1 MTENSLFPV
10 FQEHDSVDVEEQENP
25 ERESATGGAPVLVT
39 VTLPFGQEKER
50 LDRLVARELGLTRSF
65 ATKLIR
71 RGHVVVSPPERI
83 KPSLQCGGGTVLQ
96 VTLPPPQRLEL
107 EPEPVPF
114 GVVFADQDCL
124 VIHKPAGVVVHPA
137 PGHWKGTLV
146 HGLLY
151 AFPDIGSV
159 NGIVR
164 PGIVH
169 RLDAGT
175 SGLLVVARNMWA
187 HDALSRAFRDR
198 RVEKHYLALVHGSP
212 AWTRQDIRLP
222 IGRDPGHRLRMA
234 VTADGRDAFTE
245 VHVLRRFGRHAL
257 VACNLH
263 TGRTHQIRV
272 HLAFFGHPLV
282 GDQLYGPQFS
292 VPEHFGR
299 VFLHAWKLAFPHPR
313 TGEILRFR
321 APLPE
326 DLLRILKTIR

>member
-1 MTENSLFPV
+1 MEDSSAGTQRQYRSTVELTVGRSAQSQTFPADEVARVAVRSPLDRPIDHLRHPCSSCGRGAVTENSLFPV

-169 RLDAGT
+169 RLDVGT
-175 SGLLVVARNMWA
+175 SG
-187 HDALSRAFRDR
+187 
-198 RVEKHYLALVHGSP
+198 
-212 AWTRQDIRLP
+212 
-222 IGRDPGHRLRMA
+222 
-234 VTADGRDAFTE
+234 
-245 VHVLRRFGRHAL
+245 
-257 VACNLH
+257 
-263 TGRTHQIRV
+263 
-272 HLAFFGHPLV
+272 
-282 GDQLYGPQFS
+282 
-292 VPEHFGR
+292 
-299 VFLHAWKLAFPHPR
+299 
-313 TGEILRFR
+313 
-321 APLPE
+321 
-326 DLLRILKTIR
+326 